1 MSTSPGMPAPRRPT
15 SADVARRAGVDRAV
29 VSRVL
34 NGDPKLRIR
43 DSTRARVFAAV
54 AELGFQPNAAARSL
68 RMSQASTIGF
78 VVPDF
83 ANPIYATIVRGAEAA
98 AEAIGQDLL
107 IGNAPAGGGS
117 DRSFDLLR
125 QGRVDGLL
133 IAAELTDADLPADV
147 DGLSWLLVN
156 RTTPAAR
163 RWVLLDEQRAMEL
176 AVEHLVGLGH
186 RHIGHLAGPVDAD
199 TARRRRAGYESAL
212 ARRGLPPGPII
223 HAEYTIEGGIRAM
236 RDLLAVADRPTAIVV
251 ATIASAAGA
260 LVQARTAGVRIPDE
274 LSIIAV
280 HDLALAQC
288 FAPPL
293 TTVRMPLE
301 ELGRRAVQLVTA
313 TAPGQVIEETVTGT
327 IEVVVRESTC
337 PPARSRFH

>member
-1 MSTSPGMPAPRRPT
+1 MPAPRRPT
-15 SADVARRAGVDRAV
+15 SADVARRAGVDRAI

-34 NGDPKLRIR
+34 NEDPTLRIR
-43 DSTRARVFAAV
+43 DSTRARVHAAV
-54 AELGFQPNAAARSL
+54 AELGFRPNAAARSL
-68 RMSQASTIGF
+68 RTSQAAAIGF

-98 AEAIGQDLL
+98 AGAMGQSLL
-107 IGNAPAGGGS
+107 IGSFPATGEGG
-117 DRSFDLLR
+117 DRCFDLLR

-133 IAAELTDADLPADV
+133 IAADLTEADLPADI
-147 DGLSWLLVN
+147 DGLPWLLVN
-156 RTTPAAR
+156 RATPAAR
-163 RWVLLDEQRAMEL
+163 RWVLLDEQRAMDL
-176 AVEHLVGLGH
+176 AVEHLVSLGH
-186 RHIGHLAGPVDAD
+186 RSIGHLAGPVDAD
-199 TARRRRAGYESAL
+199 TARRRRAGYEAAL
-212 ARRGLPPGPII
+212 ARRGLPPGPVV
-223 HAEYTIEGGIRAM
+223 HAEYTIEGGARAM

-260 LVQARTAGVRIPDE
+260 LVHARAAGVRVPDE
-274 LSIIAV
+274 LSVIAV

-301 ELGRRAVQLVTA
+301 ELGRRAVQLVTT
-313 TAPGQVIEETVTGT
+313 TAPGQVVEETVTGT

-337 PPARSRFH
+337 PPA

>member
-1 MSTSPGMPAPRRPT
+1 
-15 SADVARRAGVDRAV
+15 

-34 NGDPKLRIR
+34 NGDPNLRIR
-43 DSTRARVFAAV
+43 ESTRARVFAAV
-54 AELGFQPNAAARSL
+54 AELGFRPNAAARSL
-68 RMSQASTIGF
+68 RTSRAAAIGF

-98 AEAIGQDLL
+98 AEETGQSLL
-107 IGNAPAGGGS
+107 IGSAPPEGGGG

-133 IAAELTDADLPADV
+133 IAAELTDADLPADR
-147 DGLSWLLVN
+147 DNLPWLLVN
-156 RTTPAAR
+156 RTTPSAR

-186 RHIGHLAGPVDAD
+186 RHIGHLGGPVQAD
-199 TARRRRAGYESAL
+199 TAQRRRVGYEAAL
-212 ARRGLPPGPII
+212 VRHGLPSGPIV
-223 HAEYTIEGGIRAM
+223 HGEYTIEGGVGAM
-236 RDLLAVADRPTAIVV
+236 RELLSLAEQPTAIVV

-260 LVQARTAGVRIPDE
+260 LIEARAAGVRVPEE
-274 LSIIAV
+274 LSVIAV

-288 FAPPL
+288 FAPSL

-301 ELGRRAVQLVTA
+301 ELGRRAVQLVTTA
-313 TAPGQVIEETVTGT
+313 APGEVVEETVSGT
-327 IEVVVRESTC
+327 IEVVVRESTGA
-337 PPARSRFH
+337 PPRSRRMR